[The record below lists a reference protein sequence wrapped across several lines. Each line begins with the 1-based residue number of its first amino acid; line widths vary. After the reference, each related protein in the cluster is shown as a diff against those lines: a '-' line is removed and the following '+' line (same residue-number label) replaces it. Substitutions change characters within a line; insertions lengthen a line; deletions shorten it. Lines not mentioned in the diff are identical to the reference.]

1 MPTGP
6 CAAPGERRLGWDS
19 IQLRSHTTA
28 RPQRSSVV
36 EHRAEEL
43 EPGSRGA
50 HPQDWGTQ
58 PDVLGVLYSYE
69 KSEVRWGSKR
79 RQEIIWERER
89 EEEKGRRENPNN
101 FTDYHQI
108 CSKRQNDTL

>member
-79 RQEIIWERER
+79 RQEIIWEREKMVTEVGQAR
-89 EEEKGRRENPNN
+89 KS
-101 FTDYHQI
+101 
-108 CSKRQNDTL
+108 SKRRRASPDLDHRA